1 MKMQASQ
8 KRFASQISDSD
19 SAANLLRE
27 DLHDLDHEE
36 SWVLYLNNCNRPLDK
51 LMITVGSISS
61 TIVDIRRIVKQALLC
76 NATRII
82 LFHNHPSGNPHP
94 SKADIAETEKL
105 KKACDLFDISLIDH
119 IIIGDDC
126 FYSFADESE
135 KSFRQ

>member
-1 MKMQASQ
+1 
-8 KRFASQISDSD
+8 
-19 SAANLLRE
+19 
-27 DLHDLDHEE
+27 
-36 SWVLYLNNCNRPLDK
+36 
-51 LMITVGSISS
+51 MITVGSISS

-82 LFHNHPSGNPHP
+82 LFHNHPSGNPLP

-126 FYSFADESE
+126 FYYFADESE

>member
-82 LFHNHPSGNPHP
+82 LFHNHPSGNNRP
-94 SKADIAETEKL
+94 SKEDDRLTERM
-105 KKACDLFDISLIDH
+105 KKACELLRVYFLDH
-119 IIIGDDC
+119 VIITDGAY
-126 FYSFADESE
+126 YSYREE
-135 KSFRQ
+135 GRV

>member
-1 MKMQASQ
+1 
-8 KRFASQISDSD
+8 
-19 SAANLLRE
+19 
-27 DLHDLDHEE
+27 
-36 SWVLYLNNCNRPLDK
+36 
-51 LMITVGSISS
+51 MITVGSISS

-82 LFHNHPSGNPHP
+82 LFHNHPSGNPLP